1 MSDAQNA
8 AHDLQRFVDAQ
19 APVYEQVS
27 TELRSGRKRTHW
39 MWFVFPQIVGLGES
53 AMAQRFAIASLDEA
67 RAYVNHPVLGPRLK
81 ECTRWVNETEGR
93 SIDQIFGYP
102 DDLKFRSSMTLFA
115 HATRDNAEFLQALS
129 KYCGGEF
136 DPLTLERLGP
146 SRQA

>member
-19 APVYEQVS
+19 APVYEQVGA
-27 TELRSGRKRTHW
+27 ELRSGRKRTHW
-39 MWFVFPQIVGLGES
+39 MWFVFPQIAGLGKS

-67 RAYVNHPVLGPRLK
+67 RAYANHPVLGPRLK

-93 SIDQIFGYP
+93 SIDHIFGYP

-115 HATRDNAEFLQALS
+115 HATSDNAEFLQALS
-129 KYCGGEF
+129 KYFGSEF
-136 DPLTLERLGP
+136 DPLTLERLGLA
-146 SRQA
+146 RQA